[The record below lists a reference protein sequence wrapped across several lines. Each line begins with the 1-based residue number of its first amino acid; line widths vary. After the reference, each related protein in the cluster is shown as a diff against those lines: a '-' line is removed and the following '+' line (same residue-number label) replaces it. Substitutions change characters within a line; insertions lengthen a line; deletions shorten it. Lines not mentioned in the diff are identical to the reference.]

1 MEKELNREIVSL
13 NSERRMG
20 ELAIQGYQSSI
31 ARQLNGSMG
40 EDMKEVLSG
49 NRKVKFSLW
58 RRIKNKIDKLL
69 WSLNLAQ

>member
-1 MEKELNREIVSL
+1 MEKELSREIVSL

-31 ARQLNGSMG
+31 MEKLNGSMG

-49 NRKVKFSLW
+49 NRKVKFSFW